1 MFDCDAI
8 SMISTFGSTPAYRR
22 HYRVLSSPLFLVP
35 LPSTTAFL
43 PQYSVSISL
52 DSISIGWL
60 RVCSSPFAWSGKCV
74 RNETEK
80 KVIKNPPQKKI
91 FGKPWFDLF
100 SSSASSWVLRAVENN
115 EIKINTQNFLVRASV
130 QPEWKKIT
138 SPFSKIRSNEELVR
152 GIWWKSRLNQRNNET
167 EHVFFCV
174 LSSDLISLLISLK
187 KKKKIQEPVG
197 VAAST
202 KQ

>member
-80 KVIKNPPQKKI
+80 KVIKNPPQKKYSVNHGSI
-91 FGKPWFDLF
+91 CFL
-100 SSSASSWVLRAVENN
+100 LQQAVEFYGQL
-115 EIKINTQNFLVRASV
+115 KIMKSKSIRKTFWLEPRSNQS
-130 QPEWKKIT
+130 EKKIT

-152 GIWWKSRLNQRNNET
+152 GI
-167 EHVFFCV
+167 
-174 LSSDLISLLISLK
+174 
-187 KKKKIQEPVG
+187 
-197 VAAST
+197 
-202 KQ
+202 